1 MEKIKDMVFF
11 ANEDTEG
18 VKLSS
23 TSANHIAN
31 LAKEY
36 IQGVE
41 TQLNNICFFN
51 TEVALVGSVGGAS
64 TIQTGE
70 TSEVLNYL
78 QPMLEAVAHAKSL
91 IAWLREGIK
100 AKENLMKDLQNI
112 GLEDW
117 CKENGLTYPEAP
129 NRGHVLTE
137 VEYYASLPIKERN
150 RYYQLE
156 TEAAV
161 LGKYIHPDGHLSDA
175 RKELKDKL
183 QHPHKV
189 DGKGRDAL
197 IYTYTPTVNVAEVDN
212 VFFELQKKH
221 REVQA
226 QLNAM
231 KYSCE
236 QAINEST
243 SKMDSEY
250 MVASQ
255 KYLVENLV
263 ESYKGKTVQAPI
275 EVIVASALF
284 LNARELMGTIEALN
298 HTLRIKMA
306 EELKE
311 KADKGEATA
320 KDTMAALMLAAIM
333 KEKSKED

>member
-11 ANEDTEG
+11 ANENTEG

-41 TQLNNICFFN
+41 TQLDNISFFN
-51 TEVALVGSVGGAS
+51 VEVALVGSTSGAN
-64 TIQTGE
+64 TIQAGE
-70 TSEVLNYL
+70 SSEVLDNL
-78 QPMLEAVAHAKSL
+78 QSLLEGVAQAKSL

-100 AKENLMKDLQNI
+100 AKENLMKGLQTI
-112 GLEDW
+112 SLEDW
-117 CKENGLTYPEAP
+117 CKENGMAEPEAP
-129 NRGHVLTE
+129 NYGHILTE

-161 LGKYIHPDGHLSDA
+161 LGKYIHPDGHLSNA
-175 RKELKDKL
+175 RKELKDKIY
-183 QHPHKV
+183 HPHKV

-197 IYTYTPTVNVAEVDN
+197 IYTYTPTTSIVIVDN
-212 VFFELQKKH
+212 VFYELQKKH
-221 REVQA
+221 REIQA

-243 SKMDSEY
+243 NKVNTEY
-250 MVASQ
+250 MAASQ
-255 KYLVENLV
+255 KYQAELKDVL
-263 ESYKGKTVQAPI
+263 GAFKTWKDEKSQEYSKLKI
-275 EVIVASALF
+275 VIPHS
-284 LNARELMGTIEALN
+284 LMGIYNTINSLG
-298 HTLRIKMA
+298 K
-306 EELKE
+306 
-311 KADKGEATA
+311 
-320 KDTMAALMLAAIM
+320 
-333 KEKSKED
+333 

>member
-1 MEKIKDMVFF
+1 MRKDLVFF
-11 ANEDTEG
+11 KKEGEEG
-18 VKLSS
+18 VALTS

-41 TQLNNICFFN
+41 TQLNNVCFFN
-51 TEVALVGSVGGAS
+51 VEVALVGSTGKNI
-64 TIQTGE
+64 IQTGR
-70 TSEVLNYL
+70 TSEVLTKL
-78 QPMLEAVAHAKSL
+78 QSMLEGVAQAKSL

-112 GLEDW
+112 SLEDW
-117 CKENGLTYPEAP
+117 CEEYEVVKPVAPTY
-129 NRGHVLTE
+129 GHVLTE

-183 QHPHKV
+183 QHPHEV

-197 IYTYTPTVNVAEVDN
+197 IYTYTPTVFIVEVDN

-221 REVQA
+221 REIQA

-243 SKMDSEY
+243 NKVNTEY
-250 MVASQ
+250 MAASQ
-255 KYLVENLV
+255 KYQAELEDVL
-263 ESYKGKTVQAPI
+263 GAFKTWKDEKSQEYSKLKI
-275 EVIVASALF
+275 VIPHS
-284 LNARELMGTIEALN
+284 LMGIYNTINSLG
-298 HTLRIKMA
+298 K
-306 EELKE
+306 
-311 KADKGEATA
+311 
-320 KDTMAALMLAAIM
+320 
-333 KEKSKED
+333 

>member
-1 MEKIKDMVFF
+1 MQKDLVFF
-11 ANEDTEG
+11 KKEGEEG
-18 VKLSS
+18 VALTS

-51 TEVALVGSVGGAS
+51 AEVALVGSVGGAS
-64 TIQTGE
+64 IIQTGG
-70 TSEVLNYL
+70 TSEVLNDL
-78 QPMLEAVAHAKSL
+78 QSLLERVAQAKSL

-100 AKENLMKDLQNI
+100 AKENLMKDLQTI
-112 GLEDW
+112 SLEGW
-117 CKENGLTYPEAP
+117 CKENGITMPEAP
-129 NRGHVLTE
+129 NYGHVLTE
-137 VEYYASLPIKERN
+137 IEYYASLPIKERN

-197 IYTYTPTVNVAEVDN
+197 IYTYTPTVDVAEVDN

-221 REVQA
+221 REIQA

-231 KYSCE
+231 KYNCE

-243 SKMDSEY
+243 NKVNTEY
-250 MVASQ
+250 
-255 KYLVENLV
+255 
-263 ESYKGKTVQAPI
+263 
-275 EVIVASALF
+275 
-284 LNARELMGTIEALN
+284 
-298 HTLRIKMA
+298 
-306 EELKE
+306 
-311 KADKGEATA
+311 
-320 KDTMAALMLAAIM
+320 MAALQQ
-333 KEKSKED
+333 

>member
-1 MEKIKDMVFF
+1 MQKDLVFF
-11 ANEDTEG
+11 KKEGEEG
-18 VKLSS
+18 VALTS

-51 TEVALVGSVGGAS
+51 AEVALVGSTGGAS

-70 TSEVLNYL
+70 SLEVLDSL
-78 QPMLEAVAHAKSL
+78 QSLLKEVAQAKSL

-100 AKENLMKDLQNI
+100 AKENLMKDLQTI
-112 GLEDW
+112 SLEGW
-117 CKENGLTYPEAP
+117 CKENGIAKPEAP
-129 NRGHVLTE
+129 NYGHVLTE
-137 VEYYASLPIKERN
+137 IEYYVSLPIKERN

-197 IYTYTPTVNVAEVDN
+197 IYTYTPTVDVAEIDN

-221 REVQA
+221 REIQA
-226 QLNAM
+226 QLNAI
-231 KYSCE
+231 KYNCK

-243 SKMDSEY
+243 NKVNTEY
-250 MVASQ
+250 MAASQ
-255 KYLVENLV
+255 KY
-263 ESYKGKTVQAPI
+263 QA
-275 EVIVASALF
+275 
-284 LNARELMGTIEALN
+284 
-298 HTLRIKMA
+298 
-306 EELKE
+306 ELKDVLGAF
-311 KADKGEATA
+311 KTW
-320 KDTMAALMLAAIM
+320 KD
-333 KEKSKED
+333 EKSQEYSKLKIVVPNSLLGIYNTINSLGK

>member
-1 MEKIKDMVFF
+1 MQKDLVFF
-11 ANEDTEG
+11 KKEGEEG
-18 VKLSS
+18 VALTS

-41 TQLNNICFFN
+41 TQLNNVCFFN
-51 TEVALVGSVGGAS
+51 AEVSLVGSTGAS
-64 TIQTGE
+64 IIQTGG
-70 TSEVLNYL
+70 TSEVLNNL
-78 QPMLEAVAHAKSL
+78 QSLLEGVAQAKSL

-112 GLEDW
+112 GLEGW
-117 CKENGLTYPEAP
+117 CNENGLAYPEAP
-129 NRGHVLTE
+129 SCGHVLTE
-137 VEYYASLPIKERN
+137 IEYYASLPIKERN

-197 IYTYTPTVNVAEVDN
+197 IYTYTPTVDVAGVDN

-221 REVQA
+221 LPFYRQ
-226 QLNAM
+226 
-231 KYSCE
+231 
-236 QAINEST
+236 IW
-243 SKMDSEY
+243 
-250 MVASQ
+250 
-255 KYLVENLV
+255 
-263 ESYKGKTVQAPI
+263 
-275 EVIVASALF
+275 
-284 LNARELMGTIEALN
+284 
-298 HTLRIKMA
+298 
-306 EELKE
+306 
-311 KADKGEATA
+311 
-320 KDTMAALMLAAIM
+320 
-333 KEKSKED
+333 

>member
-1 MEKIKDMVFF
+1 MQKDLVFF
-11 ANEDTEG
+11 KKEGEEG
-18 VKLSS
+18 VALTS

-51 TEVALVGSVGGAS
+51 TEVALVGSTGGAS

-70 TSEVLNYL
+70 SLEVLDSL
-78 QPMLEAVAHAKSL
+78 QSLLDGVAQAKSL

-100 AKENLMKDLQNI
+100 AKENLMKDLQTI
-112 GLEDW
+112 SLEGW
-117 CKENGLTYPEAP
+117 CKENGIAKPEAP
-129 NRGHVLTE
+129 NYGHVLTE
-137 VEYYASLPIKERN
+137 IEYYISLPIKERN

-161 LGKYIHPDGHLSDA
+161 LGKYIHPDGYLSDA

-221 REVQA
+221 REIQA

-231 KYSCE
+231 KYNCE

-243 SKMDSEY
+243 NKVNTEY
-250 MVASQ
+250 MAASQ
-255 KYLVENLV
+255 KYQAELKDVL
-263 ESYKGKTVQAPI
+263 GAFKTWKDEKSQEYSKLKV
-275 EVIVASALF
+275 VIPHS
-284 LNARELMGTIEALN
+284 LMGIYNTINSLG
-298 HTLRIKMA
+298 K
-306 EELKE
+306 
-311 KADKGEATA
+311 
-320 KDTMAALMLAAIM
+320 
-333 KEKSKED
+333 

>member
-1 MEKIKDMVFF
+1 MQKDLVFF
-11 ANEDTEG
+11 KKEGEEG
-18 VKLSS
+18 VALTS

-51 TEVALVGSVGGAS
+51 VEVALVGSTGGAS

-70 TSEVLNYL
+70 SLEVLDSL
-78 QPMLEAVAHAKSL
+78 QSLLEEVAQAKSL

-100 AKENLMKDLQNI
+100 AKENLMKDLQTI
-112 GLEDW
+112 SLEGW
-117 CKENGLTYPEAP
+117 CKENGIAKPEAP
-129 NRGHVLTE
+129 NYGHVLTE
-137 VEYYASLPIKERN
+137 IEYYASLPIKERN

-197 IYTYTPTVNVAEVDN
+197 IYTYTPTVDVAEVDN
-212 VFFELQKKH
+212 VFFELQKKY

-231 KYSCE
+231 KYNCE

-243 SKMDSEY
+243 NKVNTEY
-250 MVASQ
+250 MAASQ
-255 KYLVENLV
+255 KY
-263 ESYKGKTVQAPI
+263 QA
-275 EVIVASALF
+275 
-284 LNARELMGTIEALN
+284 
-298 HTLRIKMA
+298 
-306 EELKE
+306 ELKDVLGAF
-311 KADKGEATA
+311 KTW
-320 KDTMAALMLAAIM
+320 KD
-333 KEKSKED
+333 EKSQEYSKLKIVIPHSLMEIYNTINSLGK

>member
-1 MEKIKDMVFF
+1 MQKDLVFF
-11 ANEDTEG
+11 KKEGEEG
-18 VKLSS
+18 VALTS

-41 TQLNNICFFN
+41 TQLNNVCFFN
-51 TEVALVGSVGGAS
+51 VEVALVGSTS
-64 TIQTGE
+64 KNIIQTGR
-70 TSEVLNYL
+70 TSEVLAKL
-78 QPMLEAVAHAKSL
+78 QSMLEGVAQAKSL

-100 AKENLMKDLQNI
+100 AKENLLMKDLLDI
-112 GLEDW
+112 SFEDW
-117 CKENGLTYPEAP
+117 CEEYEVVKPVAP

-137 VEYYASLPIKERN
+137 AEYYASLPIKERN

-183 QHPHKV
+183 QHPHEV

-197 IYTYTPTVNVAEVDN
+197 IYTYTPTVFIVEVDN

-221 REVQA
+221 REIQA

-236 QAINEST
+236 QAINESINKVNT
-243 SKMDSEY
+243 EY
-250 MVASQ
+250 
-255 KYLVENLV
+255 
-263 ESYKGKTVQAPI
+263 
-275 EVIVASALF
+275 
-284 LNARELMGTIEALN
+284 
-298 HTLRIKMA
+298 
-306 EELKE
+306 
-311 KADKGEATA
+311 
-320 KDTMAALMLAAIM
+320 MAALQKYQAELEGVLGAF
-333 KEKSKED
+333 KTWKDEKSQEYSKLKIVIPHSLMGIYNTINGLGK

>member
-1 MEKIKDMVFF
+1 MQKDLVFF
-11 ANEDTEG
+11 KKEGEEG
-18 VKLSS
+18 VALTS

-41 TQLNNICFFN
+41 TQLNNVCFFN
-51 TEVALVGSVGGAS
+51 VEVALVGSTS
-64 TIQTGE
+64 KNIIQTGR
-70 TSEVLNYL
+70 TSEVLAKL
-78 QPMLEAVAHAKSL
+78 QSMLEGVAQAKSL

-117 CKENGLTYPEAP
+117 CKENGLAYPEAP
-129 NRGHVLTE
+129 KRGHVLTE
-137 VEYYASLPIKERN
+137 TEYYASLPIKERN
-150 RYYQLE
+150 RFYQLE

-183 QHPHKV
+183 QHPHEV

-197 IYTYTPTVNVAEVDN
+197 IYTYTPTVFIVEVDN

-231 KYSCE
+231 KYNCE

-243 SKMDSEY
+243 SKVNTEY
-250 MVASQ
+250 MIASQ
-255 KYLVENLV
+255 KY
-263 ESYKGKTVQAPI
+263 QA
-275 EVIVASALF
+275 
-284 LNARELMGTIEALN
+284 R
-298 HTLRIKMA
+298 
-306 EELKE
+306 LKE
-311 KADKGEATA
+311 ILGAFKTWND
-320 KDTMAALMLAAIM
+320 
-333 KEKSKED
+333 EKFQEYSKLKIVIPNSLLGIYNTINSLGK

>member
-1 MEKIKDMVFF
+1 MQKDLVFF
-11 ANEDTEG
+11 KKEGEEG
-18 VKLSS
+18 VALTS

-36 IQGVE
+36 IQSVE

-51 TEVALVGSVGGAS
+51 VEVALVGSTGGAS

-70 TSEVLNYL
+70 SLEVLDSL
-78 QPMLEAVAHAKSL
+78 QSLLEGVAQAKSL

-100 AKENLMKDLQNI
+100 AKENLMKDLQTI
-112 GLEDW
+112 SLEGW
-117 CKENGLTYPEAP
+117 CKENGIAKPEAP
-129 NRGHVLTE
+129 NYGHVLTE
-137 VEYYASLPIKERN
+137 IEYYASLPIKERN

-161 LGKYIHPDGHLSDA
+161 LGKYIHPDGYLSNA

-197 IYTYTPTVNVAEVDN
+197 IYTYTPTVIVTQVDN

-231 KYSCE
+231 KYNCE

-243 SKMDSEY
+243 NKVNTEY
-250 MVASQ
+250 MTALQ
-255 KYLVENLV
+255 KY
-263 ESYKGKTVQAPI
+263 QA
-275 EVIVASALF
+275 
-284 LNARELMGTIEALN
+284 
-298 HTLRIKMA
+298 
-306 EELKE
+306 ELKDVLGAF
-311 KADKGEATA
+311 KTW
-320 KDTMAALMLAAIM
+320 KD
-333 KEKSKED
+333 EKSQEYSKLKVVIPNSLLGIYNTINSLGK

>member
-1 MEKIKDMVFF
+1 MQKDLVFF
-11 ANEDTEG
+11 KKEGEEG
-18 VKLSS
+18 VALTS

-36 IQGVE
+36 IQSVE
-41 TQLNNICFFN
+41 TRLNNICFFN
-51 TEVALVGSVGGAS
+51 AEIALIGSVGGAS

-70 TSEVLNYL
+70 TSEVLNNL
-78 QPMLEAVAHAKSL
+78 QSLLEGVAQAKSL

-100 AKENLMKDLQNI
+100 AKESLMKGLQTTS
-112 GLEDW
+112 LEDW
-117 CKENGLTYPEAP
+117 REENGLTSPETP

-137 VEYYASLPIKERN
+137 IEYYASLPIKERN

-175 RKELKDKL
+175 RKELRDKL

-189 DGKGRDAL
+189 DGSGRDAL

-221 REVQA
+221 REIQA

-236 QAINEST
+236 QAINDST
-243 SKMDSEY
+243 NKVNTEY
-250 MVASQ
+250 MIALQ
-255 KYLVENLV
+255 KY
-263 ESYKGKTVQAPI
+263 QA
-275 EVIVASALF
+275 
-284 LNARELMGTIEALN
+284 
-298 HTLRIKMA
+298 
-306 EELKE
+306 ELKDVLGAF
-311 KADKGEATA
+311 KTW
-320 KDTMAALMLAAIM
+320 KD
-333 KEKSKED
+333 EKSQEYSKLKIVVPNSLLGIYNIINSLGK

>member
-1 MEKIKDMVFF
+1 MQKDLVFF
-11 ANEDTEG
+11 KKEGEEG
-18 VKLSS
+18 VALTS

-51 TEVALVGSVGGAS
+51 AEVALVGSVGGAS

-70 TSEVLNYL
+70 TSEVLNNL
-78 QPMLEAVAHAKSL
+78 QSLLEGVAQAKSL

-100 AKENLMKDLQNI
+100 AKENLMKDLQTI
-112 GLEDW
+112 SLEDW
-117 CKENGLTYPEAP
+117 CKENGIAKPEAP
-129 NRGHVLTE
+129 NYGHVLTE
-137 VEYYASLPIKERN
+137 IEYYASLPIKERN

-197 IYTYTPTVNVAEVDN
+197 IYTYTPTVAVAEVDN

-226 QLNAM
+226 QLNAI
-231 KYSCE
+231 KYNCE

-243 SKMDSEY
+243 NKVNTEY
-250 MVASQ
+250 MAASQ
-255 KYLVENLV
+255 KYQAELKDVL
-263 ESYKGKTVQAPI
+263 GTFKTWRDKKSQ
-275 EVIVASALF
+275 EYSK
-284 LNARELMGTIEALN
+284 
-298 HTLRIKMA
+298 LRIVIPNSLLGIYNTINSLGK
-306 EELKE
+306 
-311 KADKGEATA
+311 
-320 KDTMAALMLAAIM
+320 
-333 KEKSKED
+333 

>member
-36 IQGVE
+36 IQSVE
-41 TQLNNICFFN
+41 TRLNNICFFN
-51 TEVALVGSVGGAS
+51 AEIALIGSVGGAN

-70 TSEVLNYL
+70 TSEVLNNL
-78 QPMLEAVAHAKSL
+78 QSLLEGVAQAKSL

-100 AKENLMKDLQNI
+100 AKESLMKGLQATS
-112 GLEDW
+112 LEDW
-117 CKENGLTYPEAP
+117 REENGLTSPEAP

-137 VEYYASLPIKERN
+137 IEYYASLPIKERN

-189 DGKGRDAL
+189 DGRGRDAL
-197 IYTYTPTVNVAEVDN
+197 IYTYTPTVNIAEVDN

-221 REVQA
+221 REIQA

-236 QAINEST
+236 QAINDST
-243 SKMDSEY
+243 NKANTEY
-250 MVASQ
+250 MIALRKYQAELKDVLGAFKTWKDEKSQ
-255 KYLVENLV
+255 EYSKL
-263 ESYKGKTVQAPI
+263 KI
-275 EVIVASALF
+275 VIPHS
-284 LNARELMGTIEALN
+284 LMGIYNTINSLG
-298 HTLRIKMA
+298 K
-306 EELKE
+306 
-311 KADKGEATA
+311 
-320 KDTMAALMLAAIM
+320 
-333 KEKSKED
+333 

>member
-1 MEKIKDMVFF
+1 MQKDLVFF
-11 ANEDTEG
+11 KKEGEEG
-18 VKLSS
+18 VALTS

-41 TQLNNICFFN
+41 TQLNNVCFFN
-51 TEVALVGSVGGAS
+51 AEVSLVGSTGAS
-64 TIQTGE
+64 IIQTGG
-70 TSEVLNYL
+70 TSEVLNNL
-78 QPMLEAVAHAKSL
+78 QSLLEGVAQAKSL

-112 GLEDW
+112 GLEGW
-117 CKENGLTYPEAP
+117 CNENGLAYPEAP
-129 NRGHVLTE
+129 SRGHVLTE

-161 LGKYIHPDGHLSDA
+161 FGKYIHPNGHLSDA

-183 QHPHKV
+183 QHPHEV

-197 IYTYTPTVNVAEVDN
+197 IYTYTPTVFVAEVDN

-243 SKMDSEY
+243 SKVNSEY
-250 MVASQ
+250 MIASQ
-255 KYLVENLV
+255 KY
-263 ESYKGKTVQAPI
+263 QA
-275 EVIVASALF
+275 
-284 LNARELMGTIEALN
+284 R
-298 HTLRIKMA
+298 
-306 EELKE
+306 LKE
-311 KADKGEATA
+311 ILGAFKTWND
-320 KDTMAALMLAAIM
+320 
-333 KEKSKED
+333 EKSQEYSKLKIVIPNSLLGIYNTINSLGK

>member
-1 MEKIKDMVFF
+1 MQKDLVFF
-11 ANEDTEG
+11 KKEGEEG
-18 VKLSS
+18 VALTS

-51 TEVALVGSVGGAS
+51 AEVALVGSTGGVI

-70 TSEVLNYL
+70 SLEVLDSL
-78 QPMLEAVAHAKSL
+78 QSLLEEVAQAKSL

-100 AKENLMKDLQNI
+100 AKENLMKDLQTI
-112 GLEDW
+112 SLEDW
-117 CKENGLTYPEAP
+117 CKENGIAKPEAP
-129 NRGHVLTE
+129 NYGHVLTE
-137 VEYYASLPIKERN
+137 IEYYISLPIKERN

-197 IYTYTPTVNVAEVDN
+197 IYTYSPTVDVAEVDN

-221 REVQA
+221 REIQA
-226 QLNAM
+226 QLNAI
-231 KYSCE
+231 KYNCK

-243 SKMDSEY
+243 NKVNTEY

-255 KYLVENLV
+255 KY
-263 ESYKGKTVQAPI
+263 QA
-275 EVIVASALF
+275 
-284 LNARELMGTIEALN
+284 
-298 HTLRIKMA
+298 
-306 EELKE
+306 ELKDVLGAF
-311 KADKGEATA
+311 KTW
-320 KDTMAALMLAAIM
+320 KD
-333 KEKSKED
+333 EKSQEYSKLKIVVPNSLLGIYNTINSLGK

>member
-1 MEKIKDMVFF
+1 MQKDLVFF
-11 ANEDTEG
+11 KKEG
-18 VKLSS
+18 EEGIALTS

-51 TEVALVGSVGGAS
+51 AEVALVGSVGGAT
-64 TIQTGE
+64 TIQTGG
-70 TSEVLNYL
+70 TSEVLNNL
-78 QPMLEAVAHAKSL
+78 QSLLEGVAQAKSL

-100 AKENLMKDLQNI
+100 AKENLMKGLQTI
-112 GLEDW
+112 SLEDW
-117 CKENGLTYPEAP
+117 CKENGMVKPETP
-129 NRGHVLTE
+129 DYGHVLTE

-189 DGKGRDAL
+189 DGRGRDAL
-197 IYTYTPTVNVAEVDN
+197 IYTYTPTVDVAEVDN
-212 VFFELQKKH
+212 VFFGLQKKH
-221 REVQA
+221 REIQA

-243 SKMDSEY
+243 NKVNTEY
-250 MVASQ
+250 MAASQ
-255 KYLVENLV
+255 KY
-263 ESYKGKTVQAPI
+263 QA
-275 EVIVASALF
+275 
-284 LNARELMGTIEALN
+284 
-298 HTLRIKMA
+298 
-306 EELKE
+306 ELKDVLGAF
-311 KADKGEATA
+311 KTW
-320 KDTMAALMLAAIM
+320 KDG
-333 KEKSKED
+333 KSQEYSKLKIVVPDSLLGIYNTINSLGK

>member
-11 ANEDTEG
+11 ANENTEG

-23 TSANHIAN
+23 TSANYIAN

-36 IQGVE
+36 VQGVE
-41 TQLNNICFFN
+41 AQLNNISFFN
-51 TEVALVGSVGGAS
+51 VEVALVGSTGGTS

-70 TSEVLNYL
+70 SSEALDNL
-78 QPMLEAVAHAKSL
+78 QSLLEGVARAKSL

-100 AKENLMKDLQNI
+100 AKENLMKDLQTI
-112 GLEDW
+112 SLEDW
-117 CKENGLTYPEAP
+117 CKENGLTRPETP
-129 NRGHVLTE
+129 NYGHVLTE

-175 RKELKDKL
+175 RKELKDKIY
-183 QHPHKV
+183 HPHKV

-197 IYTYTPTVNVAEVDN
+197 IYTYTPTTSIAIVDN
-212 VFFELQKKH
+212 VFYELQKKH
-221 REVQA
+221 REIQA

-236 QAINEST
+236 QAINKST
-243 SKMDSEY
+243 NKVNTEY
-250 MVASQ
+250 MAASQ
-255 KYLVENLV
+255 KY
-263 ESYKGKTVQAPI
+263 QA
-275 EVIVASALF
+275 
-284 LNARELMGTIEALN
+284 
-298 HTLRIKMA
+298 
-306 EELKE
+306 ELKGILGAF
-311 KADKGEATA
+311 KTW
-320 KDTMAALMLAAIM
+320 KD
-333 KEKSKED
+333 EKSQEYSKLKIIVPNSLLGIYNTINSLGK

>member
-1 MEKIKDMVFF
+1 MQKDLVFF
-11 ANEDTEG
+11 KKEGEEG
-18 VKLSS
+18 VALTS

-41 TQLNNICFFN
+41 TQLNNVCFFN
-51 TEVALVGSVGGAS
+51 AEVSLVGSTGAS
-64 TIQTGE
+64 IIQTGG
-70 TSEVLNYL
+70 TPEVLNNL
-78 QPMLEAVAHAKSL
+78 QSLLEGVAQAKSL

-112 GLEDW
+112 GLEGW
-117 CKENGLTYPEAP
+117 CNENGLAYPEAP
-129 NRGHVLTE
+129 SRGHVLTE

-161 LGKYIHPDGHLSDA
+161 FGKYIHPNGHLSDA

-183 QHPHKV
+183 QHPHEV

-197 IYTYTPTVNVAEVDN
+197 IYTYTPTVNVAEIDN

-226 QLNAM
+226 QLNDM

-243 SKMDSEY
+243 SKVNTEY

-255 KYLVENLV
+255 KY
-263 ESYKGKTVQAPI
+263 QA
-275 EVIVASALF
+275 
-284 LNARELMGTIEALN
+284 R
-298 HTLRIKMA
+298 
-306 EELKE
+306 LKE
-311 KADKGEATA
+311 ILGAFKTWND
-320 KDTMAALMLAAIM
+320 
-333 KEKSKED
+333 EKSQEYSKLKIVVPNSLLGIYNTINSLGK

>member
-1 MEKIKDMVFF
+1 MQKDLVFF
-11 ANEDTEG
+11 KKEGEEG
-18 VKLSS
+18 VALTS

-41 TQLNNICFFN
+41 TQLNNICFFDVR
-51 TEVALVGSVGGAS
+51 VALVGTLADANI
-64 TIQTGE
+64 IQTGE
-70 TSEVLNYL
+70 SSEVLDSL
-78 QPMLEAVAHAKSL
+78 QSLLEGVAQAKSL

-100 AKENLMKDLQNI
+100 AKENLMKGLQTI
-112 GLEDW
+112 SLENW
-117 CKENGLTYPEAP
+117 CKENGMVKPETP
-129 NRGHVLTE
+129 NYGHVLTE

-183 QHPHKV
+183 QHPHQV

-197 IYTYTPTVNVAEVDN
+197 IYTYTPTIDVAEVDN
-212 VFFELQKKH
+212 VFYELQKKH
-221 REVQA
+221 REIQA

-243 SKMDSEY
+243 NKVNTEY
-250 MVASQ
+250 MAASQ
-255 KYLVENLV
+255 KY
-263 ESYKGKTVQAPI
+263 QA
-275 EVIVASALF
+275 
-284 LNARELMGTIEALN
+284 
-298 HTLRIKMA
+298 
-306 EELKE
+306 ELKDVLGAF
-311 KADKGEATA
+311 KTW
-320 KDTMAALMLAAIM
+320 KD
-333 KEKSKED
+333 EKSQEYSKLKIVVPNSLLGIYNAINSLGK

>member
-1 MEKIKDMVFF
+1 MQKDLVFF
-11 ANEDTEG
+11 KKEGEEG
-18 VKLSS
+18 VALTS

-36 IQGVE
+36 IQSVE
-41 TQLNNICFFN
+41 TRLNNICFFN
-51 TEVALVGSVGGAS
+51 AEIALIGSVGGAS

-70 TSEVLNYL
+70 TSEVLNNL
-78 QPMLEAVAHAKSL
+78 QSLLEGVAQAKSL

-100 AKENLMKDLQNI
+100 AKESLMKGLQTTS
-112 GLEDW
+112 LEDW
-117 CKENGLTYPEAP
+117 REENGLTSPETP

-137 VEYYASLPIKERN
+137 IEYYASLPIKERN

-189 DGKGRDAL
+189 DGRGRDAL

-221 REVQA
+221 REIQA

-236 QAINEST
+236 QAINDST
-243 SKMDSEY
+243 NKVNTEY
-250 MVASQ
+250 MIALQ
-255 KYLVENLV
+255 KYQAELKDTL
-263 ESYKGKTVQAPI
+263 GAFKTWKDEKSQEYSKLKI
-275 EVIVASALF
+275 VIPHS
-284 LNARELMGTIEALN
+284 LMGIYNTINSLG
-298 HTLRIKMA
+298 K
-306 EELKE
+306 
-311 KADKGEATA
+311 
-320 KDTMAALMLAAIM
+320 
-333 KEKSKED
+333 

>member
-1 MEKIKDMVFF
+1 MQKDLVFF
-11 ANEDTEG
+11 KKEGEEG
-18 VKLSS
+18 VALTS

-51 TEVALVGSVGGAS
+51 VEVALIGSTGGAS

-70 TSEVLNYL
+70 SLEVLNNL
-78 QPMLEAVAHAKSL
+78 QSLLEGVAQAKSL

-100 AKENLMKDLQNI
+100 AKENLMKDLQTI
-112 GLEDW
+112 SLEDW
-117 CKENGLTYPEAP
+117 CKENGVAKPEAP
-129 NRGHVLTE
+129 NYGHVLTE
-137 VEYYASLPIKERN
+137 IEYYASLPIKERN

-197 IYTYTPTVNVAEVDN
+197 IYTYTPTVLVTEVDN

-221 REVQA
+221 REIQA
-226 QLNAM
+226 QLNAI
-231 KYSCE
+231 KYSCK

-243 SKMDSEY
+243 NKVNTEY
-250 MVASQ
+250 MAASQ
-255 KYLVENLV
+255 KFQAELKDVL
-263 ESYKGKTVQAPI
+263 GAFKTWKDEKSQEYSKLKI
-275 EVIVASALF
+275 VIPHS
-284 LNARELMGTIEALN
+284 LMGIYNTINSLG
-298 HTLRIKMA
+298 K
-306 EELKE
+306 
-311 KADKGEATA
+311 
-320 KDTMAALMLAAIM
+320 
-333 KEKSKED
+333 

>member
-1 MEKIKDMVFF
+1 MQKDLVFF
-11 ANEDTEG
+11 KKEGEEG
-18 VKLSS
+18 VALTS

-36 IQGVE
+36 IQSVE
-41 TQLNNICFFN
+41 TLLNNICFFN
-51 TEVALVGSVGGAS
+51 IEVALVGSNGANI
-64 TIQTGE
+64 IQTGG
-70 TSEVLNYL
+70 TSEVLNNL
-78 QPMLEAVAHAKSL
+78 QSLLGGVAQAKSL

-117 CKENGLTYPEAP
+117 CEENGLAYPEAP
-129 NRGHVLTE
+129 KRGHVLTE

-231 KYSCE
+231 KYNCE

-243 SKMDSEY
+243 SKVNTEY
-250 MVASQ
+250 MIASQ
-255 KYLVENLV
+255 KY
-263 ESYKGKTVQAPI
+263 QA
-275 EVIVASALF
+275 
-284 LNARELMGTIEALN
+284 
-298 HTLRIKMA
+298 
-306 EELKE
+306 ELKDILGAF
-311 KADKGEATA
+311 KTWND
-320 KDTMAALMLAAIM
+320 
-333 KEKSKED
+333 EKSQEYSKLKIVIPNSLLGIYNTINSLGK